1 MTTLTEKEIKD
12 ALNNHNK
19 QWTEA
24 VKSNSFADNATFKKE
39 NHITTDEYTH
49 ILMWKNNQGVPLRKC
64 VNVKSEEELQSIID
78 KENEMLNLINPSMQF
93 KFISAE
99 KV

>member
-1 MTTLTEKEIKD
+1 MNTLTDKEIKD
-12 ALNNHNK
+12 ALENNQK
-19 QWTEA
+19 QCDE
-24 VKSNSFADNATFKKE
+24 VIKNNSFADNEQFKKE
-39 NHITTDEYTH
+39 NHITADEYTH
-49 ILMWKNNQGVPLRKC
+49 ILMWKNTQGVPLRKC

-78 KENEMLNLINPSMQF
+78 KENSMLNLINPSMQF

>member
-1 MTTLTEKEIKD
+1 MTTQSNKEIKD
-12 ALNNHNK
+12 VWENYQKQCNEIIKNK
-19 QWTEA
+19 D
-24 VKSNSFADNATFKKE
+24 FADNEKFKKD
-39 NHITTDEYTH
+39 NHITSNEYTH
-49 ILMWKNNQGVPLRKC
+49 ILMWKNNQGVPLRRC

-78 KENEMLNLINPSMQF
+78 KENSMLNLINPSMQF